1 MDWRT
6 KIGLS
11 LKNRLPGELSH
22 RKMLP
27 PERELQIAPGNANT
41 VKKSGVL
48 LLIYPEN
55 GELYLCLIKRPVH
68 MKNHAGQVALPGGK
82 IEKKDAGPREA
93 AIRETREEIGVL
105 PEQIEILGS
114 LSELYISVTGF
125 LIHPF
130 VGWTPA
136 KPTFQLNHD
145 EVEKLLLFPLLTYL
159 QHQSVESVELDTVTG
174 KLQVPAILFEGEII
188 WGATAMIL
196 SEFADLLA
204 PALAPE

>member
-1 MDWRT
+1 
-6 KIGLS
+6 
-11 LKNRLPGELSH
+11 
-22 RKMLP
+22 
-27 PERELQIAPGNANT
+27 
-41 VKKSGVL
+41 
-48 LLIYPEN
+48 
-55 GELYLCLIKRPVH
+55 
-68 MKNHAGQVALPGGK
+68 GK

-105 PEQIEILGS
+105 PEQVEILGS

-136 KPTFQLNHD
+136 KPTFQLNHG
-145 EVEKLLLFPLLTYL
+145 EVEKLLLFPLLSYL
-159 QHQSVESVELDTVTG
+159 RHQSVETVELDTVTG

-196 SEFADLLA
+196 SEFADLLS